1 MARSDSF
8 SRRASEP
15 LSSQR
20 KSVNELTGL
29 VVDCAITIHRDL
41 GPGLLESVYEAILER
56 ELIRAGVGVRRQVSV
71 PLEYAGLK
79 FDESFRADLIVDDR
93 VIVEVKAVEEMAKA
107 HKRQLLTYL
116 KLTNLQVGLL
126 VNFGVAMMRDGIVR
140 VVNGFDE

>member
-1 MARSDSF
+1 
-8 SRRASEP
+8 
-15 LSSQR
+15 
-20 KSVNELTGL
+20 